1 MTPPLAA
8 WGLHGT
14 PVARPGGHRNTVL
27 RVGAHVLK
35 TSRRCEAA
43 LRWLGPVQDIV
54 EAQGLA
60 VPRLIAA
67 ANGMLCV
74 NGWTCEP
81 FLPGLPTPPARISA
95 AMTALHDAARILPP
109 RPDCP
114 GTQILQS
121 KMAGGDVD
129 LNIMPEPLVTALRA
143 AWAELPAA
151 RTAIHG
157 DLNASNILTGQDG
170 RIALIDWDEARQD
183 SAVFDRVQWSAASP
197 IEKRAALAWEIAC
210 CWQAEPARAR
220 ALAADFVT

>member
-8 WGLHGT
+8 WGLQGT
-14 PVARPGGHRNTVL
+14 PILLPGGHRNTVL

-35 TSRRCEAA
+35 TTRRSEAA
-43 LRWLGPVQDIV
+43 LRWLGPLQDIA

-60 VPRLIAA
+60 TPRLIAA
-67 ANGMLCV
+67 TNGMLCI

-81 FLPGLPTPPARISA
+81 FLPGTPTPPTRISG
-95 AMTALHDAARILPP
+95 AMTALHEAARILPP
-109 RPDCP
+109 RPDFP

-121 KMAGGDVD
+121 MMAAGDVD
-129 LNIMPEPLVTALRA
+129 LNITPVALVTALRA
-143 AWAELPAA
+143 AWAELPTA

-183 SAVFDRVQWSAASP
+183 SAVFDRVQWNAASRVQ
-197 IEKRAALAWEIAC
+197 KRATLAREIAC

-220 ALAADFVT
+220 ALAADFTS